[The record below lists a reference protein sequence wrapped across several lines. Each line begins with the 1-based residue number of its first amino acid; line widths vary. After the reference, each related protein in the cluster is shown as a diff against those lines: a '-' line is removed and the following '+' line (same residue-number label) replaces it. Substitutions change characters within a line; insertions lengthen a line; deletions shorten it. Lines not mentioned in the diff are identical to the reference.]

1 VRGKFVLLLP
11 VLAALVA
18 AASPIGNAS
27 QASSEVRIFTSVPY
41 QSAPG
46 KQQVRTWTIHY
57 RAHDGQRRKAFV
69 VLPAWYGP
77 RQHVRI
83 PLVISPHGR
92 GVSAY
97 RNATLWGAL
106 PARGMFAV
114 ISPEGAG
121 RKLSRYSWGSVGQID
136 DLARMPAIARRTL
149 PWLQIDSKRIYAIGG
164 SMGGQETLLLLARH
178 PRMLAGAAA
187 FDSVAD
193 FARQYRNFPRMPCD
207 KACHKHF
214 HGPVGRT
221 LQSLAREELG
231 GTPRTRPGAYAVR
244 SPVTYVRS
252 IATSCV
258 PLQLWWSVADRIV
271 MNQSQQ
277 SAALFRKIRD
287 LNPKAPIQAYVGS
300 WAHSHEMQAATR
312 LPLALADFGLIQDH
326 PNRLSF
332 GIHVVPEPA
341 NASHCGNG
349 RTAATTEQGSTLGP
363 APTGTVA
370 TPWWWTA
377 PPAKR

>member
-1 VRGKFVLLLP
+1 VRGKLLLLLP
-11 VLAALVA
+11 ILVALVA
-18 AASPIGNAS
+18 AASPSGNA
-27 QASSEVRIFTSVPY
+27 VRIFTDVPY
-41 QSAPG
+41 DAKPG
-46 KQQVRTWTIHY
+46 AKQVKVWKISY
-57 RAHDGQRRKAFV
+57 RAHDSERRTAFV

-92 GVSAY
+92 GVSALA
-97 RNATLWGAL
+97 NARLWGSL

-121 RKLSRYSWGSVGQID
+121 RKLARYSWGSIGQID

-149 PWLQIDSKRIYAIGG
+149 PWLQIDTRRVYAIGG

-207 KACHKHF
+207 KACRKQF
-214 HGPVGRT
+214 KGGVGRM
-221 LQSLAREELG
+221 LQSLARKELG
-231 GTPRTRPGAYAVR
+231 GTPNTRPAVYAVR

-258 PLQLWWSVADRIV
+258 PLQLWWSSADRIV
-271 MNQSQQ
+271 MNQAQQ
-277 SAALFRKIRD
+277 SAALFKRIMQ
-287 LNPKAPIQAYVGS
+287 LNPKAPVQAYVGY
-300 WAHSHEMQAATR
+300 WAHSREMRAGTR
-312 LPLALADFGLIQDH
+312 LPLALADFGLL
-326 PNRLSF
+326 PK
-332 GIHVVPEPA
+332 
-341 NASHCGNG
+341 ASSRPWVSIRRVRPLATGHCA
-349 RTAATTEQGSTLGP
+349 R
-363 APTGTVA
+363 
-370 TPWWWTA
+370 
-377 PPAKR
+377 

>member
-1 VRGKFVLLLP
+1 
-11 VLAALVA
+11 
-18 AASPIGNAS
+18 
-27 QASSEVRIFTSVPY
+27 
-41 QSAPG
+41 
-46 KQQVRTWTIHY
+46 
-57 RAHDGQRRKAFV
+57 
-69 VLPAWYGP
+69 
-77 RQHVRI
+77 
-83 PLVISPHGR
+83 
-92 GVSAY
+92 
-97 RNATLWGAL
+97 
-106 PARGMFAV
+106 
-114 ISPEGAG
+114 
-121 RKLSRYSWGSVGQID
+121 
-136 DLARMPAIARRTL
+136 
-149 PWLQIDSKRIYAIGG
+149 
-164 SMGGQETLLLLARH
+164 
-178 PRMLAGAAA
+178 
-187 FDSVAD
+187 
-193 FARQYRNFPRMPCD
+193 
-207 KACHKHF
+207 
-214 HGPVGRT
+214 
-221 LQSLAREELG
+221 
-231 GTPRTRPGAYAVR
+231 VR

>member
-1 VRGKFVLLLP
+1 M
-11 VLAALVA
+11 
-18 AASPIGNAS
+18 
-27 QASSEVRIFTSVPY
+27 RIFTGVPY
-41 QSAPG
+41 QSTPG
-46 KQQVRTWTIHY
+46 KKQVRIWTIHY

-77 RQHVRI
+77 RQHV
-83 PLVISPHGR
+83 PHPAR
-92 GVSAY
+92 DLAA
-97 RNATLWGAL
+97 RPRRQRAAANAALWGAL

-207 KACHKHF
+207 KACQKQF

-271 MNQSQQ
+271 MNQ
-277 SAALFRKIRD
+277 
-287 LNPKAPIQAYVGS
+287 APAVRGAVQEDQGAEPEG
-300 WAHSHEMQAATR
+300 ADPGLRR
-312 LPLALADFGLIQDH
+312 LLGALARDAGRDAAAARARGLRPD
-326 PNRLSF
+326 P
-332 GIHVVPEPA
+332 GAPEPA
-341 NASHCGNG
+341 LVRDPRRAGAGERVALRQRSDGG
-349 RTAATTEQGSTLGP
+349 AAARHAGLDAP
-363 APTGTVA
+363 ARADRQRCYAVVVDGHSDEALTRA
-370 TPWWWTA
+370 
-377 PPAKR
+377 